1 MGSGSSKCFGRK
13 KRQPIQ
19 EEYIQQE
26 FDDYNKVGNVLE
38 PKRLRKSTNTN
49 VEQSPL
55 QHYPQSEDNI
65 VGEPM
70 IEVVEK
76 PQPVNADKLIEEGR
90 VQELIEA
97 IMSDVEIQCQ
107 WEPVNY
113 AARCGQFELV
123 NWLMMNDLTDIKSY

>member
-19 EEYIQQE
+19 EEHIQQE

-38 PKRLRKSTNTN
+38 PKRLKKSTNTN

-65 VGEPM
+65 V
-70 IEVVEK
+70 EK
-76 PQPVNADKLIEEGR
+76 PQSVNADKLIREGR

-97 IMSDVEIQCQ
+97 IMSDAEIQCQ

-123 NWLMMNDLTDIKSY
+123 NWLMVNNLTDIKSY